1 MNIINRLN
9 IPNTFAP
16 DDLRMRR
23 ILNIVLLALEVSS
36 ALAFFSVF
44 VYGDPIMDVLMDG
57 EAQFIIIG
65 SLAMMFIC
73 FLLIVA
79 NRSTRVPKNIVG
91 LILVIMVIFIIAIS
105 DHPFE
110 LAGGR
115 SVIFW
120 LLPIMLSVVVL
131 PPISVFIVDIIVFVI
146 MAVFAGS
153 SEMVNTFAMFML
165 LITSVLAWLGMSI
178 ANKAIRDAR
187 NEAEKNRAIL
197 NGVADGVM
205 VLDDQD
211 RVVLANPSALNMMG
225 SAISMLAEVDGDRR
239 EVGGRVLSFTWSNV
253 GGVGNVAIV
262 RDISRQVEVERAKD
276 AILGVV
282 SHEMRTPLSSIIGFA
297 EILKLTPQSSELAE
311 RIKVNADRMMKLV
324 SDLLDHAQI
333 QAGALRMV
341 SEPFSIHSLANN
353 LQGQLIH
360 LAIEK
365 AIKFDVSVSSELP
378 EKVIGDSHRLMQ
390 VCVNLAGNAIKF
402 TEENGCVSVSF
413 DRDGDET
420 WQIVV
425 TDTGQG
431 IPSERLPDIFEP
443 FRRAS
448 DYDTRSHQGTGLGL
462 SIAMQI
468 VKLSG
473 GDIRVESTVGKGSTF
488 VVTLPL
494 EISYE
499 SVDR

>member
-1 MNIINRLN
+1 MKVINKFS
-9 IPNTFAP
+9 IPNTFTP

-23 ILNIVLLALEVSS
+23 ILNIVLLALEVIS

-44 VYGDPIMDVLMDG
+44 VYGDPMLDVWMDG

-91 LILVIMVIFIIAIS
+91 LVLVMMTVFIIAIS

-131 PPISVFIVDIIVFVI
+131 PPISVFIVDIMVFAI
-146 MAVFAGS
+146 MAVFSGS
-153 SEMVNTFAMFML
+153 IEMINTFAMFML
-165 LITSVLAWLGMSI
+165 LIASVLVWLGMSI

-211 RVVLANPSALNMMG
+211 RVILANPSALNMMG
-225 SAISMLAEVDGDRR
+225 SAISKFAEVDGERR
-239 EVGGRVLSFTWSNV
+239 EVGGRVLSFHWSNV
-253 GGVGNVAIV
+253 YGVGNVAIV

-282 SHEMRTPLSSIIGFA
+282 SHEMRTPLASIIGLA
-297 EILKLTPQSSELAE
+297 EILKLSSASAELAD
-311 RIKVNADRMMKLV
+311 RIKVNAERMMKLV

-341 SEPFSIHSLANN
+341 SEPFLIRSLANN
-353 LQGQLIH
+353 LRDQLSPSV
-360 LAIEK
+360 AEK
-365 AIKFDVSVSSELP
+365 AIKFDVSISSDLP
-378 EKVIGDSHRLMQ
+378 ERVIGDSHRLMQ

-413 DRDGDET
+413 ERDGDES
-420 WQIVV
+420 WKIVV
-425 TDTGQG
+425 RDTGQG

-448 DYDTRSHQGTGLGL
+448 DYDTRKHQGTGLGL

-468 VKLSG
+468 VKLFG
-473 GDIRVESTVGKGSTF
+473 GDIQVESTVGKGSTF
-488 VVTLPL
+488 VVNLPL
-494 EISYE
+494 EISNE